1 MFRYV
6 MLCYVRYV
14 MLCYVMLLCCVM
26 LLCYVMLCYVMSA
39 TVSCARPNF
48 YSCFHLLQIRE
59 ADWLSGA
66 VYQLLDAVCPGEVK
80 FLFFSFPKF
89 VFFPF
94 FLFVNKSKTNM
105 FTFPIAITQL
115 STKTDYSSA
124 FPMSDSQLGCARK
137 ST

>member
-1 MFRYV
+1 MDESFDCAEYSNESHGNVYTLLCFHSTVRVFSWVLLYYLLYCRVKIKYMFRYV

-66 VYQLLDAVCPGEVK
+66 VY
-80 FLFFSFPKF
+80 
-89 VFFPF
+89 
-94 FLFVNKSKTNM
+94 
-105 FTFPIAITQL
+105 
-115 STKTDYSSA
+115 
-124 FPMSDSQLGCARK
+124 
-137 ST
+137 